1 MYQYYCT
8 ISFYCDSRHQCR
20 TGCER
25 FWLSFLGTPK
35 QGVQGRDVSQDFP
48 VRVSYFSLTPF
59 LQASQSQPTQPKKEA
74 NKEFVK
80 DVSKKINKNTPALG
94 LAKNNEMNVKRW
106 VRRGSDGIVLYGK
119 GEHDTI
125 LWMVK
130 DAWHPFDSLL
140 SPLRTCLVSH
150 SGDYYINPGCWGGP
164 SCGCWSV
171 TGLPSLS
178 FSIVCVV
185 IEEFAKRSCAH
196 LFFLLVVI
204 QSLFELSVLESVGA
218 T

>member
-1 MYQYYCT
+1 
-8 ISFYCDSRHQCR
+8 
-20 TGCER
+20 
-25 FWLSFLGTPK
+25 
-35 QGVQGRDVSQDFP
+35 
-48 VRVSYFSLTPF
+48 
-59 LQASQSQPTQPKKEA
+59 
-74 NKEFVK
+74 
-80 DVSKKINKNTPALG
+80 
-94 LAKNNEMNVKRW
+94 MNVKRW

-204 QSLFELSVLESVGA
+204 VSVWAICAWECGGNLTFLGDSQRWLIACQSAYSVRSFRGDLFLVTGEDYYLPRPKTCVFQLLQETVHRFCKQIWVFSSRIGKRIYP
-218 T
+218 